1 MDIQLEK
8 REAME
13 MLKKT
18 DDPSIIMA
26 VAKLLRKNKKD
37 WWDDLTD
44 QQKEDIAQSE
54 LEFERGEF
62 TSYEDVMK
70 KYRLWILK

>member
-13 MLKKT
+13 MLKET
-18 DDPSIIMA
+18 NDPTLIMA
-26 VAKLLRKNKKD
+26 IAKLLRKNKKD

-70 KYRLWILK
+70 KYR

>member
-13 MLKKT
+13 MLKET
-18 DDPSIIMA
+18 NDPSIIMA

-37 WWDDLTD
+37 WWNDLTD

-54 LEFERGEF
+54 LEFEKGEF
-62 TSYEDVMK
+62 TSYDEVMK
-70 KYRLWILK
+70 KYR

>member
-13 MLKKT
+13 MLKET

-44 QQKEDIAQSE
+44 QQKEDITQSE

-70 KYRLWILK
+70 KYR

>member
-70 KYRLWILK
+70 KYK

>member
-13 MLKKT
+13 MLKET
-18 DDPSIIMA
+18 DDPSIIKA

-62 TSYEDVMK
+62 TSYEEVMK
-70 KYRLWILK
+70 KYR

>member
-62 TSYEDVMK
+62 TSYEDLMK
-70 KYRLWILK
+70 KYR